1 MKNLVLI
8 INEKNSYGRHLGA
21 TLLSILKNSKVDWNI
36 NIIYENFSSETKH
49 KLDEIVKSY
58 NSKIN
63 YIEMNKEILKKFK
76 VGKGTHLSSIVFARL
91 FIPEFLKNEDRAIYL
106 DCDIVVL
113 KPLEELYEMDLNG
126 KSIGV
131 ILDGKKDQKSSIQ
144 RLNLSS
150 DRTYFNAG
158 VMVMDLKSL
167 RENGKFLKTIDYC
180 LNPDR
185 ELQLNEQD
193 ALNIVFENDYM
204 TNDVIW
210 NYTHGNS
217 EENRYTENEIGIVHF
232 TGDIKPWDCRSYSP
246 YKHLYWEYLKET
258 PWKEFEE
265 ENKTLKN
272 ILKRELVKFKLK
284 TRKIRYALKGK
295 K

>member
-21 TLLSILKNSKVDWNI
+21 TLLSVLKNSKENWNI
-36 NIIYENFSSETKH
+36 NIIYENLSSESKSR
-49 KLDEIVKSY
+49 LNEMVKSY
-58 NSKIN
+58 NSNIN

-76 VGKGTHLSSIVFARL
+76 VGVGTHLSSIVFARL
-91 FIPEFLKNEDRAIYL
+91 FIPEFLKNEEKAIYL
-106 DCDIVVL
+106 DCDIVAL
-113 KPLEELYEMDLNG
+113 KPLEKLYEMDLNG

-131 ILDGKKDQKSSIQ
+131 ILDGKKDQRSSLQ
-144 RLNLSS
+144 RLNLSL

-158 VMVMDLKSL
+158 VMVMDLKKL
-167 RENGKFLKTIDYC
+167 RENSKFLKTIDYC
-180 LNPDR
+180 LSPDR

-193 ALNIVFENDYM
+193 ALNIMFENDYM
-204 TNDVIW
+204 INDVIW

-217 EENRYTENEIGIVHF
+217 EENNCLESEIGIVHF

-246 YKHLYWEYLKET
+246 YKHLYWRYLNET
-258 PWKEFEE
+258 PWKGFEE

-284 TRKIRYALKGK
+284 TRKIRYILKGK

>member
-36 NIIYENFSSETKH
+36 NIIYENFSSETKR

-63 YIEMNKEILKKFK
+63 YIEMDKEILKKFK

-113 KPLEELYEMDLNG
+113 KQLEELYEMDLNG

-131 ILDGKKDQKSSIQ
+131 ILDGKKDQKSSLK

-246 YKHLYWEYLKET
+246 YKYLYWKYLKET